1 MQYCQGKVLLC
12 VADEARKTGYL
23 DDPRIMSL
31 KFSDKWVQWLIILS
45 NKSSAAMSCIPSGS
59 QPPIDDDMV
68 VIVVTKKRTE
78 MRTCTLA
85 KKKKTSDNGR
95 IYVS

>member
-59 QPPIDDDMV
+59 QPPIDDDYGGDEEED
-68 VIVVTKKRTE
+68 RDE
-78 MRTCTLA
+78 DLYFGEEEE
-85 KKKKTSDNGR
+85 NE
-95 IYVS
+95 